1 MPLLMGRHGA
11 GQGGPRHSVTKGWGS
26 AEKHELPNVPKGKKV
41 LKLKDTFQNL
51 SEIMKL
57 AMSM

>member
-1 MPLLMGRHGA
+1 MGRHGA